1 MHKIWLIFDPR
12 QAFVG
17 LHLFLFAL
25 AFVIH
30 FTLLST
36 DRYNWM
42 GQPGEGGTP
51 TASANSALPNN

>member
-1 MHKIWLIFDPR
+1 MHKIWLFFDPK
-12 QAFVG
+12 QGFIA

-36 DRYNWM
+36 DRYNWLD
-42 GQPGEGGTP
+42 GPSNAP
-51 TASANSALPNN
+51 TAAQNSALPQ